1 MSEGTAATTLSA
13 TSSNPVYTRS
23 SIGNA
28 STSRR
33 DSLSAAST
41 TSSTRP
47 PRNSLSRQDSVNSSK
62 LTAMARMEQRGGTS
76 TAATDPLTMS
86 SLTGLSD
93 TNQSQSDMRHSHYK
107 EGIRLA
113 EMGDWPVLVRR
124 LPREP
129 QLARHKDH
137 HGMLPLHWAC
147 TEDDAGPAVVRAL
160 LEAFPEGV
168 ITRNNAQYLPIHIA
182 VRAGLP
188 NETIQLLCD
197 ARPSSLLEETP
208 AGKTPL
214 QLAVEAGLSPVT
226 VNLLR
231 RAQHAYDDPSEDNDD
246 DRDIEDAKRAIEV
259 QSHLLRESMMMDF
272 GSQRAAAGRSNSTVH
287 SASTLSVGRL
297 QSHSVLGAFPSEAR
311 SSAAWADRRGTA
323 SFVAPSTSTSTRSLP
338 VMQSVSS
345 SVSTSSSV
353 TNTNQT
359 VVRYMDTLMRDKPVA
374 GANDFMIDEDGEM
387 MGRYTT
393 DEGFLPPRSFI
404 VPPTGSQ
411 SLGGT
416 LASSSD
422 VLPPTRAPP
431 TRNTEG
437 DLASFSSGVCGVCY
451 KKFGVFRKKYQCKS
465 CWMAVCKKHVANKI
479 ELPGHK
485 KKRSVCAD
493 CNILH
498 MDTGAAPVLPS
509 VPGHSGGNPAPGFP
523 HTHPGTYSIVNPQ
536 AIVPTRSTR
545 ADSHKSGGS
554 AFSRGS
560 VLSNGSELR
569 PTGGVPRTTSSVR
582 FAPTPTHSETTS
594 TTTTNSMALVQKPLP
609 QRPAER
615 FGSDTTAS
623 LTETDRNSS
632 EATTALHQRVATLEE
647 QNKVLLSRLADQE
660 KQYDDCM
667 LLLTQTMTRVAE
679 IEMRMPGLKFT
690 NTGSERESEGESNP
704 ASFDF
709 GYPMSGAYNTYAI
722 K

>member
-47 PRNSLSRQDSVNSSK
+47 PRNSLSRQDS
-62 LTAMARMEQRGGTS
+62 
-76 TAATDPLTMS
+76 
-86 SLTGLSD
+86 
-93 TNQSQSDMRHSHYK
+93 
-107 EGIRLA
+107 
-113 EMGDWPVLVRR
+113 
-124 LPREP
+124 
-129 QLARHKDH
+129 
-137 HGMLPLHWAC
+137 
-147 TEDDAGPAVVRAL
+147 
-160 LEAFPEGV
+160 GV

-323 SFVAPSTSTSTRSLP
+323 SFVAPSTTTSTRSLP
-338 VMQSVSS
+338 IMQSVSS

-353 TNTNQT
+353 TNNNQT

-422 VLPPTRAPP
+422 VLTPTRAPP

-569 PTGGVPRTTSSVR
+569 HTVATGGVPRTTSSVR

-594 TTTTNSMALVQKPLP
+594 NTTNNSMALVQKPLP

-632 EATTALHQRVATLEE
+632 EVTTALHQRVATLEE